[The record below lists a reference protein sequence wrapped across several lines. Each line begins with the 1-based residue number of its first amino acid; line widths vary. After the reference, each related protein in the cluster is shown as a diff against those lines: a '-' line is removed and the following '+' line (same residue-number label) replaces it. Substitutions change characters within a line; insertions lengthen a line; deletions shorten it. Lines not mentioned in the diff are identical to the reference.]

1 MICDVC
7 GRQLDGKQAKTLKPN
22 EMRVIAQNGYGET
35 VPILASL
42 PLAERRSKFQNL
54 TYSNDTDWALCQKC
68 YDAARPYLS
77 GANPRGMTESDAD
90 ALYQIGI
97 KPLMDALG
105 ERPPQTRANPSA
117 TGRAAA
123 GDKQT
128 TNPGRAP
135 TAPGQ
140 QKIIDDIFY
149 KLASGDVEGGRR
161 DLLQLCANGLERL
174 SLEMLIFTVLEL
186 LRDPIDREKAPEL
199 INFIQSH
206 FPGTGAAERLIFAI
220 HPNNWLYG
228 HLWAEL
234 APPISAATSKDVA
247 GPHEEALRLLTD
259 DVYKTFFHVVV
270 LSVPVGAVIEGSIAT
285 GLMRGSVQLQLRSAG
300 RAIDEF
306 RRGAENPE
314 KTAQFIREW
323 LGKQYEPTL
332 VDGGVSKFREAY
344 LTGLGLALRDLGR
357 FAEALAVWNKLKA
370 RPRFLIAEAQRLQQ
384 RPVPSAAWRAA
395 YAENSAAR
403 SAKAQTPKAESK
415 CFIATAACGCSTA
428 WEVETLR
435 EFRDKILLRRRLGC
449 YVIETYYRLSPPLA
463 RWIAGRPG
471 VQRLVRRFFVKP
483 LAQAAAKRIAAVD

>member
-7 GRQLDGKQAKTLKPN
+7 GQRLDGKQSKTLTPN
-22 EMRVIAQNGYGET
+22 EMRVIAHNGYGET

-68 YDAARPYLS
+68 YDTARPYLS
-77 GANPRGMTESDAD
+77 RANPRGMTESDAD

-105 ERPPQTRANPSA
+105 ERPPETRANPPA
-117 TGRAAA
+117 TGRVAAA
-123 GDKQT
+123 GKQT
-128 TNPGRAP
+128 PDRAP
-135 TAPGQ
+135 AAPDQ
-140 QKIIDDIFY
+140 QKTLDDIFY

-174 SLEMLIFTVLEL
+174 NLETLIFTVLEL
-186 LRDPIDREKAPEL
+186 LKDPVDREKAPEL
-199 INFIQSH
+199 INFIQSR

-220 HPNNWLYG
+220 HPNNWLHG
-228 HLWAEL
+228 NLWAEL
-234 APPISAATSKDVA
+234 TRPIGPATSKAVA

-259 DVYKTFFHVVV
+259 DVYKTFLHVVV
-270 LSVPVGAVIEGSIAT
+270 LSVPVDTVIEGSIVT
-285 GLMRGSVQLQLRSAG
+285 GLIKGSAQLQLRSAE
-300 RAIDEF
+300 RAIEEF

-314 KTAQFIREW
+314 KTVQFIREW
-323 LGKQYEPTL
+323 LGKKYEPSL
-332 VDGGVSKFREAY
+332 VDGGASIFRDAY

-357 FAEALAVWNKLKA
+357 FAEALAVWNKLKPP
-370 RPRFLIAEAQRLQQ
+370 PRFLIAEAQRLQQ
-384 RPVPSAAWRAA
+384 RPVPSAAWRVA
-395 YAENSAAR
+395 YAENTAAR
-403 SAKAQTPKAESK
+403 SAKAQAPKADSK
-415 CFIATAACGCSTA
+415 CFIATAACGCPTA

-435 EFRDKILLRRRLGC
+435 AFRDKVLLRRRLGR
-449 YVIETYYRLSPPLA
+449 YAIETYYRLSPPLA
-463 RWIAGRPG
+463 RWIEGRPG